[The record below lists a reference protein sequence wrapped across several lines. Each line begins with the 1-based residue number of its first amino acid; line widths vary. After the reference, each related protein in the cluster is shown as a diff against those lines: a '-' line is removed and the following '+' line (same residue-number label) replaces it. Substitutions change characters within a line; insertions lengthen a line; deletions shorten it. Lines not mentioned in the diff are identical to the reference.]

1 MSRGGSRTPSPPQQR
16 RHHSVARWQQD
27 SESATATPTPQRFP
41 KTSIRSSRS
50 RSNDSQQSR
59 NSSSTGGPAIVW
71 APAGHRTGAQLRH
84 HRLGLA
90 SSQWCENRAPP
101 NNAQKYLQPQQR
113 LAVVARQ
120 QHPSGESQIVRT
132 RAGPRTGAQLR
143 HSRWV
148 WHPSQRSNK
157 PDTAKQK
164 KKKKT
169 PLPSLSED
177 GTNGTTPTRGT
188 TSTTRRGPRG

>member
-1 MSRGGSRTPSPPQQR
+1 M
-16 RHHSVARWQQD
+16 
-27 SESATATPTPQRFP
+27 
-41 KTSIRSSRS
+41 
-50 RSNDSQQSR
+50 
-59 NSSSTGGPAIVW
+59 W
-71 APAGHRTGAQLRH
+71 APAGHRTGAKLRH

-101 NNAQKYLQPQQR
+101 NNAQKYLQPQQRLAVVARQQHPSGGSQIVRTRAGPRTGAQLRHSRWVWHPSQRSNKPDTASKETGHRQTTPKKYLQPQQR

-164 KKKKT
+164 KKKKKKNSVA
-169 PLPSLSED
+169 LAQ
-177 GTNGTTPTRGT
+177 
-188 TSTTRRGPRG
+188 